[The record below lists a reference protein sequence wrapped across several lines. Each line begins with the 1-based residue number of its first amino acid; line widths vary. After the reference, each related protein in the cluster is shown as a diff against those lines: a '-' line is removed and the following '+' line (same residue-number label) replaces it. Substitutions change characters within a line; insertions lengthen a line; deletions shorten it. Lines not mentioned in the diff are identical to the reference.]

1 MENNNLNYLSKKDCI
16 KRGFIRLHNGTI
28 YKCNTIEKY
37 ALKGFLDGAEYDA
50 DELLRAAKRLYKDYY
65 IASIEKIYV
74 ANPSKER
81 VDGGNDYSETEER
94 SLAIKRLNSAIKIL
108 PKKTFSIV
116 TRVCCEDKDI
126 VVTGTKE
133 QRIRL
138 ARHALE
144 TLKFGLCRL
153 VKHYMSI
160 EQYKMNKQHRIT
172 GEKQCFQEHQT
183 Y

>member
-1 MENNNLNYLSKKDCI
+1 MENNEQIYFSKKDCI
-16 KRGFIRLHNGTI
+16 KRGFIRLSDGTI

-50 DELLRAAKRLYKDYY
+50 DELLHAAKRLYKDYY

-81 VDGGNDYSETEER
+81 VDGGNDCTETKEQ
-94 SLAIKRLNSAIKIL
+94 SFAIQRLNSAIKIL
-108 PKKTFSIV
+108 PQKTFNIV

-126 VVTGTKE
+126 IVTGTKE

-138 ARHALE
+138 ARYALE
-144 TLKFGLCRL
+144 ILKLGLCKL
-153 VKHYMSI
+153 VKHYSSI
-160 EQYKMNKQHRIT
+160 EMQRLKKQQIR
-172 GEKQCFQEHQT
+172 
-183 Y
+183 